1 MKEEFLYLCDRNA
14 CEICN
19 PECCYT
25 SDLNHALNF
34 TCEPTEEEKRDRF
47 MLIKSD
53 PVNLVNGYFEKDG
66 LYKMNLIEEI
76 ARSSTEASLYEMLAE
91 ESAELSS
98 AASKY
103 ARFLRKEQPVKEGLT
118 KEILL
123 EHVIEEYADVDV
135 SMTVAAAKTE
145 DEFQAPFVWNKV
157 NHMVMKKIERWRD
170 RLNKKKEEA
179 SND

>member
-1 MKEEFLYLCDRNA
+1 
-14 CEICN
+14 
-19 PECCYT
+19 
-25 SDLNHALNF
+25 
-34 TCEPTEEEKRDRF
+34 
-47 MLIKSD
+47 
-53 PVNLVNGYFEKDG
+53 
-66 LYKMNLIEEI
+66 MNLIEEI
-76 ARSSTEASLYEMLAE
+76 ADKSSEASLYEMLAE
-91 ESAELSS
+91 EAAELSS

-103 ARFLRKEQPVKEGLT
+103 ARFLRGEQPVKEGLT

-145 DEFQAPFVWNKV
+145 GEFQAPFVWNKV

-170 RLNKKKEEA
+170 RLNKKKEET